1 MGGKVAVHC
10 RAGNG
15 RTGTVLAAFI
25 MKEKNLSSR
34 EAIAFVRKLR
44 RGSVETQ
51 GQENCLVLYGQYL
64 QNGILQD
71 IETTDDD
78 TFSVRSFNF
87 SDDSDE

>member
-1 MGGKVAVHC
+1 
-10 RAGNG
+10 
-15 RTGTVLAAFI
+15 

-44 RGSVETQ
+44 RWSVETQ
-51 GQENCLVLYGQYL
+51 GQENCLALYGQYL